1 MKTMRLLAAFCLV
14 SMTMAIALANDETI
28 ELGPAQISIDLSL
41 LGSYSIEKGD
51 ASTLDHK
58 KPDFRYEIV
67 PASINVDGTTD
78 QVQLEVHQMSISE
91 PLEDPISNKD
101 PASGLEHCMERSN
114 LLPVGEDIQTEPYII
129 DGYQGQLATFNGDP
143 ENPLY
148 IVAYSPDQK
157 DGSGSVVCII
167 SSDFPWEATKSLFDS
182 VKTQLA

>member
-1 MKTMRLLAAFCLV
+1 MKTMRLLAAFWLV
-14 SMTMAIALANDETI
+14 SMTVAIALANGETI
-28 ELGPAQISIDLSL
+28 ELGPAQISMDLSL
-41 LGSYSIEKGD
+41 LESYSIEKGD

-58 KPDFRYEIV
+58 KPDFQYEIF
-67 PASINVDGTTD
+67 PARINVEGTTD

-91 PLEDPISNKD
+91 PLDDSISNKD
-101 PASGLEHCMERSN
+101 PASGLEHCIERSN
-114 LLPVGEDIQTEPYII
+114 LLPIGEDIQTEPYTI

-143 ENPLY
+143 EKPLY

-157 DGSGSVVCII
+157 DGSGSIVCIV